1 MTFPDSAA
9 LEALLGHGP
18 VCADLDAIRQEFAG
32 KSVLVTGAAGS
43 IGSHLSNQVMSLGLT
58 RLTCLDRNESQLHRL
73 RAQMAHRGSATHS
86 EFHVVDILDERNLQE
101 ILDKARPDLV
111 FHVAAHKHIVPM
123 ESNVKAA
130 VRNNV
135 FGTLSVLRAA
145 QGVGTKKLIFV
156 SSDKA
161 VHPVSIVGVT
171 KRIGEL
177 MLAAWPSRGMCCISA
192 RFGNVIGS
200 SGSVLPIWGEQL
212 ESGKPLTVT
221 DPHATRFFLLPA
233 DAVTLL
239 LQASSLGNHGDIFV
253 FEMEKPVRILDL
265 AHAFL
270 RQNSRSPQNTVIQ
283 FTGLGKGEKLEE
295 RLFSVDEV
303 VAQTKFEKI
312 KRTSAIRQDW
322 RQLLQHLQVLDS
334 LLVSGS
340 DDEVRFKLQAIEPEY
355 AFTRNSDSSPH
366 QATA

>member
-1 MTFPDSAA
+1 
-9 LEALLGHGP
+9 
-18 VCADLDAIRQEFAG
+18 
-32 KSVLVTGAAGS
+32 
-43 IGSHLSNQVMSLGLT
+43 
-58 RLTCLDRNESQLHRL
+58 
-73 RAQMAHRGSATHS
+73 
-86 EFHVVDILDERNLQE
+86 
-101 ILDKARPDLV
+101 
-111 FHVAAHKHIVPM
+111 M
-123 ESNVKAA
+123 E
-130 VRNNV
+130 
-135 FGTLSVLRAA
+135 T
-145 QGVGTKKLIFV
+145 
-156 SSDKA
+156 
-161 VHPVSIVGVT
+161 
-171 KRIGEL
+171 
-177 MLAAWPSRGMCCISA
+177 
-192 RFGNVIGS
+192 
-200 SGSVLPIWGEQL
+200 
-212 ESGKPLTVT
+212 
-221 DPHATRFFLLPA
+221 
-233 DAVTLL
+233 
-239 LQASSLGNHGDIFV
+239 
-253 FEMEKPVRILDL
+253 PVRILDL

>member
-1 MTFPDSAA
+1 LTFTHSAA

-18 VCADLDAIRQEFAG
+18 VRADLDAIRQEFAG
-32 KSVLVTGAAGS
+32 KSVLVTGAGGS
-43 IGSHLSNQVMSLGLT
+43 IGSHLSSRLMSVGLV
-58 RLTCLDRNESQLHRL
+58 RLTCLDRNGLHLQRL
-73 RAQMAHRGSATHS
+73 HTQIAHPASATRQ
-86 EFHVVDILDERNLQE
+86 EFHVADILEEQNLQQ
-101 ILDKARPDLV
+101 IFADARPDFV
-111 FHVAAHKHIVPM
+111 FHVAAHKHVVPM

-145 QGVGTKKLIFV
+145 EVAGTQKLIFV

-177 MLAAWPSRGMCCISA
+177 MLGAWPSSGMCCISA

-212 ESGKPLTVT
+212 ENGMPLTLT
-221 DPHATRFFLLPA
+221 DPQATRFFLLPI

-239 LQASSLGNHGDIFV
+239 LEASSLGNHGDIFV

-270 RQNSRSPQNTVIQ
+270 RLNLRSPHESVIQ

-295 RLFSVDEV
+295 RLFYVDEV

-312 KRTSAIRQDW
+312 KRTSVTTQDW
-322 RQLLQHLQVLDS
+322 CQLLQHLQVLDT

-340 DDEVRFKLQAIEPEY
+340 DDEVRSKLQAIEPEY
-355 AFTRNSDSSPH
+355 TFMRNSGNSRRE
-366 QATA
+366 ATM